1 MKLVKLNTRDLFNNS
16 IIELLEEYRLEDT
29 RARLE
34 DWLRKMNI
42 MSDSLTYIM
51 FRQAIRLCNSIV
63 TQIENNAPLKEK
75 VEKILSTVSA
85 EFSRGLSDSL
95 ARIYISQLAQR
106 LHTLSVKRSE
116 KQLRGLL
123 SLKSVLQNTLIE
135 EYARKYRKQN
145 IGSADY
151 LIGKLDILEE
161 DETEWT
167 IFMLKL
173 TDSYHIETL
182 DTLLYLFTSYRF
194 DKTKFFEQYSKAE
207 DEEAKEKVVEELV
220 EDARKRQAIEDEKI
234 ERARSDLTRLMKETI
249 DKAFAL
255 YSHNPATELSNRWGR
270 LCEIML
276 YAILFKND
284 VLFSFNAHL
293 NPNVVGQDGVINE
306 FDSIVLSDDG
316 RLVFNEVTNR
326 KELGD
331 KLEKCSTLIRKLPAI
346 EIMGLDEGEIEVWI
360 IHSMH
365 IKRDHDLPLPS
376 NMRMM
381 SFPEFAELCSG

>member
-34 DWLRKMNI
+34 DWLRKMDI

-75 VEKILSTVSA
+75 VENILSTVSA
-85 EFSRGLSDSL
+85 EFSRSLSELL
-95 ARIYISQLAQR
+95 ARTYISQLAQR
-106 LHTLSVKRSE
+106 LHTFGVGRGE
-116 KQLRGLL
+116 EQLKHLL

-135 EYARKYRKQN
+135 GYAREYRKQN
-145 IGSADY
+145 MGSADY
-151 LIGKLDILEE
+151 LIGKLDTLKE

-167 IFMLKL
+167 LFMLKSM
-173 TDSYHIETL
+173 DSHHIETL

-194 DKTKFFEQYSKAE
+194 DKTKFFEQYSKAKG
-207 DEEAKEKVVEELV
+207 EEAKEKVVEELV

-234 ERARSDLTRLMKETI
+234 ECDRSDLTGLMKETI
-249 DKAFAL
+249 DMAFSL
-255 YSHNPATELSNRWGR
+255 YSHNPATELSNKWGR

-284 VLFSFNAHL
+284 VLFSFNALL
-293 NPNVVGQDGVINE
+293 NPNVVGQEGMINE
-306 FDSIVLSDDG
+306 FDSIVLSEDG
-316 RLVFNEVTNR
+316 GLVFIEVTNR

-331 KLEKCSTLIRKLPAI
+331 KLGKCLTLLQRLP
-346 EIMGLDEGEIEVWI
+346 EIGIVGLDEGDVKVWI
-360 IHSMH
+360 IHSMYN
-365 IKRDHDLPLPS
+365 KHDRPPPS
-376 NMRMM
+376 NVSMM
-381 SFPEFAELCSG
+381 SFPELAKLCSC